1 MPNWNHIVRE
11 HLAVLRLPP
20 EREIE
25 IVEELALH
33 LEAAYED
40 ALADGLSEAEAE
52 ARAMRSYDWRL
63 LECELSRAEQPL
75 VERALKP
82 SLELIERKGG
92 IRMGSFIQD
101 LRYGARTL
109 VKKPGFTLI
118 AVLSLA
124 LGIGPNTAIFSI
136 VYATLLAPTPY
147 PDPDQLVIVWSQ
159 ARGSRDGTAPADY
172 LEWKEQAKSFQYLEP
187 ILPRGFNLVT
197 SDAPERV
204 RARQT
209 STDGHR
215 MWGEELWL
223 GRDFA
228 PDEDQPGKNHVA
240 LLRHRL
246 WRDRFGS
253 DPGVIGR
260 DIRLDGTPYKVI
272 GVLRPG
278 VSDRVPADLWIPL
291 QLKPDEIANRQFR
304 PLMVVGR
311 LKPGVTIE
319 QAQQEMNII
328 ARRLAE
334 RFPDSNASRSV
345 SVEPLQNNFMTA
357 DRVRNLWLL
366 LAAVSFVVLIA
377 CVNVA
382 NLLLSRGAA
391 REREIAIRAA
401 LGATRGRLI
410 RLALTESLML
420 AAAGGA
426 LGALSS
432 VWILKGIL
440 AILPAFTLP
449 AEADPQL
456 SLPVLLFTLAATALS
471 GLLCGSAHAW
481 QASRTDWNDVIKK
494 AGRSATGSGRRGIRQ
509 ALVVLEFAMAVTLLA
524 GAGLT
529 ILSFWNRTQV
539 DLGVRT
545 DRILTFGLPLN
556 EGRFSS
562 IAQIDNFY
570 QSLLDQFQTVPG
582 VVHASVSAPAIPLLT
597 TGFAFQFSVVGQ
609 TAAEPSLRPRA
620 GVHMVTPGYFE
631 TFGMRLVR
639 GRALTPDDGPSAQR
653 VAVVDERF
661 VKRFLEGRDPLGQR
675 VVMNQFVPSFT
686 KSGTGAPVP
695 SSPVE
700 WSIVGVFHS
709 VSNLEQ
715 IGDPGAPQIYVPFAQ
730 SPWPQAMVAVRS
742 ATTPESLRPSLA
754 AAVQAVA
761 PDIPLMDVRTMDQ
774 VVGLRLAPDRL
785 NVALYGGLAAL
796 ALALAALGIY
806 GVMAYTV
813 AQRTSEIGLRVALGA
828 RPAQVRLQIL
838 REGLTL
844 AAIGLAAGYRRRLC
858 ARPRHA
864 KYALRDGRA
873 ESAGVVRRRSGPPWS
888 CSRRLLHAGP
898 PRERGGSHDRFAP
911 GIGSAAR

>member
-25 IVEELALH
+25 IVEEIALH
-33 LEAAYED
+33 LEAVYED
-40 ALADGLSEAEAE
+40 ALADGLSAAEAE
-52 ARAMRSYDWRL
+52 ARALRSYDWRL
-63 LECELSRAEQPL
+63 LECELSRAERPWAA
-75 VERALKP
+75 RALQP
-82 SLELIERKGG
+82 SSEFIERKGG
-92 IRMGSFIQD
+92 IRMGSFIHD
-101 LRYGARTL
+101 LRFGARTL

-136 VYATLLAPTPY
+136 VYATLLAPAPY
-147 PDPDQLVIVWSQ
+147 PNPDQLVIIWSQ
-159 ARGSRDGTAPADY
+159 ARGSRDATSLANY
-172 LEWKEQAKSFQYLEP
+172 LEWKEQATSFQYLEP
-187 ILPRGFNLVT
+187 IWPRGFNLAT
-197 SDAPERV
+197 TEAPERV

-215 MWGEELWL
+215 MWGEDVWL

-246 WRDRFGS
+246 WRERFGS
-253 DPGVIGR
+253 DPNVIGR

-278 VSDRVPADLWIPL
+278 VNDRIPADLWIPL
-291 QLKPDEIANRQFR
+291 PLKPDEIANRQFR
-304 PLMVVGR
+304 PLLVVGR

-319 QAQQEMNII
+319 QAQQEMNVI
-328 ARRLAE
+328 ARSLAE
-334 RFPDSNASRSV
+334 RFPDSNSGRSV
-345 SVEPLQNNFMTA
+345 SVEPLQNNFLTA

-391 REREIAIRAA
+391 RERETAIRAA
-401 LGATRGRLI
+401 LGATRWRLA
-410 RLALTESLML
+410 RLALTESLAL

-432 VWILKGIL
+432 VWILQGIL
-440 AILPAFTLP
+440 AILPPFTLP
-449 AEADPQL
+449 AEADPRL

-471 GLLCGSAHAW
+471 GLLCGAAQAW
-481 QASRTDWNDVIKK
+481 QASRADWNDALKK
-494 AGRSATGSGRRGIRQ
+494 AGRSATGSGRRGLRHT
-509 ALVVLEFAMAVTLLA
+509 LVVVEFAMAVTLLA

-545 DRILTFGLPLN
+545 DHILTFGLPVN

-562 IAQIDNFY
+562 TAQIDDFY
-570 QSLLDQFQTVPG
+570 RSLLERFQAVPG
-582 VVHASVSAPAIPLLT
+582 AVHASVSAPALPLLS
-597 TGFAFQFSVVGQ
+597 TGFPRQFSVVGQ
-609 TAAEPSLRPRA
+609 TDDAPSLRPSA
-620 GVHMVTPGYFE
+620 GVHMVTPEYFE

-639 GRALTPDDGPSAQR
+639 GRALTADDGPGAQR

-675 VVMNQFVPSFT
+675 VVMDPSVP
-686 KSGTGAPVP
+686 GATTLGPGAVVP
-695 SSPVE
+695 GSPVE
-700 WSIVGVFHS
+700 WRIVGVFRD

-715 IGDPGAPQIYVPFAQ
+715 IGDPGAPQIYLPFAQ
-730 SPWPQAMVAVRS
+730 SPWPQAMVAVRA
-742 ATTPESLRPSLA
+742 ATSPEALRPSLA

-761 PDIPLMDVRTMDQ
+761 PDLPLIDVRTMDQ
-774 VVGLRLAPDRL
+774 IVGERLAPDRL

-813 AQRTSEIGLRVALGA
+813 AQRTPEIGLRVALGA
-828 RPAQVRLQIL
+828 QPAQVRLQIL

-844 AAIGLAAGYRRRLC
+844 AAVGLLLGLAGA
-858 ARPRHA
+858 
-864 KYALRDGRA
+864 YALGRA
-873 ESAGVVRRRSGPPWS
+873 MQSTLYGTGALSLPVLFAVGLALLGAALVACYVPARRASAVDPMIVLRQ
-888 CSRRLLHAGP
+888 
-898 PRERGGSHDRFAP
+898 E
-911 GIGSAAR
+911 

>member
-1 MPNWNHIVRE
+1 MNPNWNQIVRE

-20 EREIE
+20 ERQIE

-33 LEAAYED
+33 LESAYED

-52 ARAMRSYDWRL
+52 ARAVQGYDWRL

-75 VERALKP
+75 AARTWQP
-82 SLELIERKGG
+82 PLELLEQTGG

-101 LRYGARTL
+101 LRFVARTL

-136 VYATLLAPTPY
+136 VHATLFAAIPY
-147 PDPDQLVIVWSQ
+147 PNPDQLMIVWSQ
-159 ARGSRDGTAPADY
+159 ARGSRDGTSISDY
-172 LEWKEQAKSFQYLEP
+172 LEWKERATSFQYLEP
-187 ILPRGFNLVT
+187 IWFRGFNLAT
-197 SDAPERV
+197 PEAPERV
-204 RARQT
+204 RVRQT

-215 MWGEELWL
+215 MWGENVWL

-228 PDEDQPGKNHVA
+228 PDEDQPGKNQVV
-240 LLRHRL
+240 LMRHRL
-246 WRDRFGS
+246 WRERFGS
-253 DPGVIGR
+253 DPGIIGR

-272 GVLRPG
+272 GVLQPG
-278 VSDRVPADLWIPL
+278 VNDRIPADLWIPL
-291 QLKPDEIANRQFR
+291 SLTPNESANRRFR

-319 QAQQEMNII
+319 QAQQEMKGI
-328 ARRLAE
+328 AQSQAE
-334 RFPDSNASRSV
+334 RFPDSNTDRSV
-345 SVEPLQNNFMTA
+345 SVEPLQNNFLTA

-391 REREIAIRAA
+391 RERETAIRAA
-401 LGATRGRLI
+401 LGATRGRLA
-410 RLALTESLML
+410 RLVLTESLTL

-426 LGALSS
+426 LGVLSS
-432 VWILKGIL
+432 VWILQGIL
-440 AILPAFTLP
+440 AILPRFTLP
-449 AEADPQL
+449 AEADPRL

-471 GLLCGSAHAW
+471 GLLCGVAQAW
-481 QASRTDWNDVIKK
+481 RASRADWNDALKN
-494 AGRSATGSGRRGIRQ
+494 AGRSAVGSGRRSLRH
-509 ALVVLEFAMAVTLLA
+509 ALVVVEFAMAVTLLA

-539 DLGVRT
+539 DLGIRT
-545 DRILTFGLPLN
+545 NHILTFGLPVN

-562 IAQIDNFY
+562 TAQIDDFY
-570 QSLLDQFQTVPG
+570 RSLLERFQAVPG
-582 VVHASVSAPAIPLLT
+582 VVHASISAPALPLLS
-597 TGFAFQFSVVGQ
+597 TGFPRQFSIVGQ
-609 TAAEPSLRPRA
+609 TDVASSLRPRA
-620 GVHMVTPGYFE
+620 GVHMVTPDYFE

-639 GRALTPDDGPSAQR
+639 GRVLTTTDGPSAQR

-675 VVMNQFVPSFT
+675 VVMDQFVPGESRL
-686 KSGTGAPVP
+686 GTGAAVP
-695 SSPVE
+695 GSPIE
-700 WSIVGVFHS
+700 WRIVGVLRD
-709 VSNLEQ
+709 VSNLDQ
-715 IGDPGAPQIYVPFAQ
+715 FGDPGAPQIYVPFAQ
-730 SPWPQAMVAVRS
+730 SPWPQAMVAVR
-742 ATTPESLRPSLA
+742 AVTRPEALRPSLA
-754 AAVQAVA
+754 AAVQSVA
-761 PDIPLMDVRTMDQ
+761 SDLPLIDVRTMDQ
-774 VVGLRLAPDRL
+774 IVGERLAPDRL

-813 AQRTSEIGLRVALGA
+813 AQRTPEIGLRVALGA
-828 RPAQVRLQIL
+828 RPAQVRLLIL

-844 AAIGLAAGYRRRLC
+844 AAIGLVLGLVGA
-858 ARPRHA
+858 
-864 KYALRDGRA
+864 YALGRA
-873 ESAGVVRRRSGPPWS
+873 MQSTLYGTDALSLPVLFVVGLVLLGAALVACYVPARRASAVDPLIVLRQ
-888 CSRRLLHAGP
+888 
-898 PRERGGSHDRFAP
+898 E
-911 GIGSAAR
+911 

>member
-1 MPNWNHIVRE
+1 MNPNWKQIVRE

-33 LEAAYED
+33 LEAAYDD

-52 ARAMRSYDWRL
+52 ARAVRSYDWRL
-63 LECELSRAEQPL
+63 LECELSRAE
-75 VERALKP
+75 RAPAARVLQP

-92 IRMGSFIQD
+92 MRMGLLIQD
-101 LRYGARTL
+101 LRFGARML

-136 VYATLLAPTPY
+136 VYATLLAPAPY
-147 PDPDQLVIVWSQ
+147 PNPDQLVIVWSQ
-159 ARGSRDGTAPADY
+159 ARGNREGTSFADY
-172 LEWKEQAKSFQYLEP
+172 LEWKEQATSFQYLEP
-187 ILPRGFNLVT
+187 FWPRGFNLAT
-197 SDAPERV
+197 QEAPERV

-209 STDGHR
+209 SPSGHR
-215 MWGEELWL
+215 MYGEDVWL

-246 WRDRFGS
+246 WRERFGS
-253 DPGVIGR
+253 DPSIIGR
-260 DIRLDGTPYKVI
+260 DIHLDGTPYKVI

-278 VSDRVPADLWIPL
+278 VKDRLPADLWIPL
-291 QLKPDEIANRQFR
+291 PLKPDEIANRQFR
-304 PLMVVGR
+304 PLLMAGR

-319 QAQQEMNII
+319 QAQQEMNVI
-328 ARRLAE
+328 ALRLAE
-334 RFPDSNASRSV
+334 RFPDSNAGRTV
-345 SVEPLQNNFMTA
+345 SVEPHQNNFLSA
-357 DRVRNLWLL
+357 DRVKNLWLL

-382 NLLLSRGAA
+382 NLLLARGAA

-401 LGATRGRLI
+401 LGATRWRLARI
-410 RLALTESLML
+410 ALTESLML

-432 VWILKGIL
+432 VWILQGIL
-440 AILPAFTLP
+440 AILPRFALP
-449 AEADPQL
+449 AEADPRL
-456 SLPVLLFTLAATALS
+456 NLPVLLFTLAATALA
-471 GLLCGSAHAW
+471 GLLCGAAQAW
-481 QASRTDWNDVIKK
+481 RASRADWNDALKK
-494 AGRSATGSGRRGIRQ
+494 AGRSAAGSGRRSLRH
-509 ALVVLEFAMAVTLLA
+509 ALVVVEFAMAVTLLA

-545 DRILTFGLPLN
+545 DNILTFGLPVN
-556 EGRFSS
+556 EVRLTSTT
-562 IAQIDNFY
+562 QIDGFY
-570 QSLLDQFQTVPG
+570 QRLLERFQEAPG
-582 VVHASVSAPAIPLLT
+582 VVHASVSAPALPLIGA
-597 TGFAFQFSVVGQ
+597 GFTRQFSVVGQ
-609 TAAEPSLRPRA
+609 TDDAPSLRPRA

-639 GRALTPDDGPSAQR
+639 GRPLTADDGPNAQR

-661 VKRFLEGRDPLGQR
+661 VKRFLEGRDLLGEH
-675 VVMNQFVPSFT
+675 VVMDQFVPGAT
-686 KSGTGAPVP
+686 RLGPGGAVPGAPV
-695 SSPVE
+695 E
-700 WSIVGVFHS
+700 WRIVGVLHD
-709 VSNLEQ
+709 VSNLDQ
-715 IGDPGAPQIYVPFAQ
+715 LGDPGTPQIYLPFAQ
-730 SPWPQAMVAVRS
+730 SPWPQAMVAVRA
-742 ATTPESLRPSLA
+742 ATNPGALRPSLA
-754 AAVQAVA
+754 AAVQIVA
-761 PDIPLMDVRTMDQ
+761 PDLPLMEVRTMDQ
-774 VVGLRLAPDRL
+774 IVAEQLAPDRL

-813 AQRTSEIGLRVALGA
+813 TQRTPEIGLRMALGA
-828 RPAQVRLQIL
+828 QPAQVRFQII

-844 AAIGLAAGYRRRLC
+844 AAIGLTLGLAG
-858 ARPRHA
+858 A
-864 KYALRDGRA
+864 YALGRA
-873 ESAGVVRRRSGPPWS
+873 MQSTLYGTGALSLPVLFAVGLVLLGAAIVACYAPARRASAVDPMIVLRQ
-888 CSRRLLHAGP
+888 
-898 PRERGGSHDRFAP
+898 E
-911 GIGSAAR
+911 